1 MSSSKPLWLPGSDG
15 ETVLAEKTKTPK
27 KYKVILLND
36 DFTPMDFVVTV
47 LKKFFAKG
55 QEEAEAIMWKVHQE
69 GRGIAGVFTK
79 EVAEMKSMQTN
90 QYARAHQY
98 PLKSIIEPE

>member
-1 MSSSKPLWLPGSDG
+1 MSSDKPLWLPNTEGDAA
-15 ETVLAEKTKTPK
+15 VAEKTKAPK

-36 DFTPMDFVVTV
+36 DFTPMDFVVGV
-47 LKKFFAKG
+47 LKKFFAKP
-55 QEEAEAIMWKVHQE
+55 QEEAEAIMWKVHKE